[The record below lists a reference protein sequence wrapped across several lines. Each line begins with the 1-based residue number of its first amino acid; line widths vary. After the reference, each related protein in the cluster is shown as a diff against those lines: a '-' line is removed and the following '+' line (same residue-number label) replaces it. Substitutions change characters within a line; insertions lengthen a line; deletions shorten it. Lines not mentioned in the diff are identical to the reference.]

1 MENYPIEE
9 TIRRKSE
16 VRKNK
21 LPVNKTKY
29 IKTVEKSL
37 NSSTPSQITS
47 VASATAT
54 VTATATAASNKYTV
68 QGKASTAS
76 KLKVTRKT

>member
-9 TIRRKSE
+9 ETIGRKSE

-37 NSSTPSQITS
+37 DSSTPNQITS
-47 VASATAT
+47 VSSATAT
-54 VTATATAASNKYTV
+54 VTATAASIKYTA

-76 KLKVTRKT
+76 LLKVTRKT

>member
-9 TIRRKSE
+9 ETIGRKSE

-37 NSSTPSQITS
+37 DSSTPNQITS

-54 VTATATAASNKYTV
+54 VTATAASIKYTA
-68 QGKASTAS
+68 QGKSSTAS
-76 KLKVTRKT
+76 KQKVTRKT

>member
-9 TIRRKSE
+9 ETIGRKSE

-37 NSSTPSQITS
+37 DSSTPNQITS
-47 VASATAT
+47 VSSATAT
-54 VTATATAASNKYTV
+54 VTATAASIKYTA

-76 KLKVTRKT
+76 KQKVTRKT